1 MVVCKEICGNLRQE
15 KLFGNLYNALGTR
28 IYEKNSIMAYIAQSA
43 FNIHFKLFKDELVL
57 LICSTVSSCVILYF
71 ILFFPLKFSN
81 LWMDYT

>member
-1 MVVCKEICGNLRQE
+1 
-15 KLFGNLYNALGTR
+15 
-28 IYEKNSIMAYIAQSA
+28 MAYIAQLA
-43 FNIHFKLFKDELVL
+43 FNIHFKVFKDELVL